1 MLESGVQAF
10 AARLSGARRAVVVW
24 ETYAALADGIAGLAQ
39 PIFARRTYASPGR
52 KLAPNH
58 EPIDSKGSMSRLR
71 GPGRI
76 RPGVTAGDDT
86 ARFASRDG
94 RMRPSLRWISAAT
107 ARRMFLRSAGRKSV
121 RRSLP

>member
-58 EPIDSKGSMSRLR
+58 EPIDSKGYRDRVAPDAFVR
-71 GPGRI
+71 GYGR
-76 RPGVTAGDDT
+76 RRHPTR
-86 ARFASRDG
+86 RFAG
-94 RMRPSLRWISAAT
+94 RTNASVRRCITAAK
-107 ARRMFLRSAGRKSV
+107 ARRMYPRLAWHRSV
-121 RRSLP
+121 HRSLP